1 MAAVEGGFG
10 HCRGNAETVRRQE
23 YRTLVGSCFAI
34 AVAVAVAFAVAVAVA
49 VANIIAIS
57 IARSLPCH
65 LSLKLVLFIAMP
77 AQLHRG

>member
-34 AVAVAVAFAVAVAVA
+34 AVAIAI
-49 VANIIAIS
+49 ANIIAIS
-57 IARSLPCH
+57 IA
-65 LSLKLVLFIAMP
+65 P
-77 AQLHRG
+77 AFA

>member
-34 AVAVAVAFAVAVAVA
+34 AVALAIAIAIAI
-49 VANIIAIS
+49 ANIIAIS
-57 IARSLPCH
+57 IAPAFA
-65 LSLKLVLFIAMP
+65 LSLVVETGFVYCHARTAKA
-77 AQLHRG
+77 R

>member
-34 AVAVAVAFAVAVAVA
+34 AVAIAIAI
-49 VANIIAIS
+49 ANIIAIS
-57 IARSLPCH
+57 IAPAFA
-65 LSLKLVLFIAMP
+65 LSLVVETGFFIAML
-77 AQLHRG
+77 AQLHQG

>member
-34 AVAVAVAFAVAVAVA
+34 AVAVAIAI
-49 VANIIAIS
+49 ANIIAIS
-57 IARSLPCH
+57 IAPT
-65 LSLKLVLFIAMP
+65 FA
-77 AQLHRG
+77 